1 MLKVGFRLPEPWN
14 HVPQDIAGHCGNDVN
29 QKHQKLV
36 LSRSGSAS
44 SFQLEE
50 ESHEDDAKDEGK
62 GREGGLLKPLF
73 NTS

>member
-14 HVPQDIAGHCGNDVN
+14 HVPQDIATTCGNDVN

-36 LSRSGSAS
+36 LVLLPAS
-44 SFQLEE
+44 SELEE